1 MIAGLARWLRTG
13 SARSALW
20 QILAVV
26 AAAAAVA
33 LAAANAS
40 DNMARRNIGF
50 GFGFLLSPAGFDIP
64 YRLLPWELTDTY
76 GYALLVSFANTLFV
90 SVLAIVLA
98 TALGLLLALM
108 RLSGN
113 PLAGATARGV
123 VELARNT
130 PQLVLIVFWYFAVLQ
145 ALPAPRASLVV
156 GGAILNVRGLFLPEP
171 ASASFYWIAGAG
183 LLLAILSRV
192 PWRVRLLGAP
202 ALLAAAAFSTGWI
215 WPELRGFNFAGG
227 VRLPPELLALTLG
240 IGLYTSG
247 FIAELVRASILAVAP
262 GQLEA
267 ARSLGLSR
275 ARTMRLVV
283 LPQALLTLIPPLTS
297 QYLNIIKSSTLGAAI
312 AFPEVLQIFARTVL
326 NQSGRAI
333 EVMVLVLGVFLAVN
347 LLVSAAMNRWNR
359 RLARQG
365 LKRV

>member
-1 MIAGLARWLRTG
+1 MIARWLRTG
-13 SARSALW
+13 SARAALW
-20 QILAVV
+20 QALAVV
-26 AAAAAVA
+26 AALALIA
-33 LAAANAS
+33 LAVANAS

-90 SVLAIVLA
+90 SVLAVALA
-98 TALGLLLALM
+98 SVLGLALALM

-113 PLAGATARGV
+113 PLASGTARGV
-123 VELARNT
+123 VELSRNT

-156 GGAILNVRGLFLPEP
+156 GGAVLNVRGLFLPEP
-171 ASASFYWIAGAG
+171 VSPAFYWLAGAAA
-183 LLLAILSRV
+183 LLAVLPQV
-192 PWRVRLLGAP
+192 PWRARLLGAP
-202 ALLAAAAFSTGWI
+202 ALLAAAIWSTAWI
-215 WPELRGFNFAGG
+215 RPELRGFNFVGG

-247 FIAELVRASILAVAP
+247 FIAELVRAAILGVAP

-275 ARTMRLVV
+275 PRTMRLVV

-333 EVMVLVLGVFLAVN
+333 EVMVLVLGVFLALN
-347 LLVSAAMNRWNR
+347 LLVSAAMNRWNQ

-365 LKRV
+365 LR